1 MLSGDRYLAVCHP
14 SKAVVYRTAR
24 NARIV
29 ILLTWVVSVLFLT
42 PIIVY
47 ANIFPQVSPNV
58 TSSSPNSSTLFAP
71 TLESLPRN
79 SEQQNLKR
87 FHRNIVATSQ
97 QQQHQ
102 KEQQQSFNIERVFLK
117 KQLLYSKE
125 LFHNDSSAAED
136 KVLAEIIA
144 KLKEALKDQGLK
156 YKEIDSSM
164 NLPRDIVKTLGVRSD
179 EERPRKSIKYDRKRK
194 ATKDEVSEVATT
206 AASLT
211 TFATSSPLD
220 QQESQTRYTCT
231 VNWPQD
237 HVIPAVHAYI
247 VYNMVIGFVMPV
259 MVISIL
265 YTTLVVKL
273 SKDPNQAQ
281 ISEEGNKKASFVK
294 TVKKTF
300 LSKESSF
307 GKKSDS
313 FRARKSPSPKTPTIH
328 ENEVLSYETPPE
340 VMNRIGTRI
349 FTDGIEPTTAEGR
362 SDRISMIT
370 RQITAASDSVVAARP
385 PPPVVRNLSAF
396 KQRKLQQPR
405 ITRLV
410 TTIILVY
417 VVCWLPYWAF
427 QVNFNCLWYF
437 SFFPCILMT
446 LINE

>member
-47 ANIFPQVSPNV
+47 ANIFPQVSPNI
-58 TSSSPNSSTLFAP
+58 TNFSPNSSNLFTP
-71 TLESLPRN
+71 KLESPPKN
-79 SEQQNLKR
+79 NEQQQQHLNR

-97 QQQHQ
+97 QQQ
-102 KEQQQSFNIERVFLK
+102 EQQQQQQQQSLIIERLLFNKPLLHSK
-117 KQLLYSKE
+117 KLAQ
-125 LFHNDSSAAED
+125 FHNETFAVEE
-136 KVLAEIIA
+136 KMLAEIIA
-144 KLKEALKDQGLK
+144 RLKTALKDQELK
-156 YKEIDSSM
+156 YGGINSPM
-164 NLPRDIVKTLGVRSD
+164 NPGEVVKTFDVHSN
-179 EERPRKSIKYDRKRK
+179 EEQLRKSMKYDRKRK
-194 ATKDEVSEVATT
+194 AIKDEISEVDEVATT
-206 AASLT
+206 PTSPIEAATASSSDQEEPQT
-211 TFATSSPLD
+211 T
-220 QQESQTRYTCT
+220 YTCT
-231 VNWPQD
+231 VDWPQD
-237 HVIPAVHAYI
+237 YVIPAVHAYI
-247 VYNMVIGFVMPV
+247 IYNMVIGFVMPV

-273 SKDPNQAQ
+273 SKDPHQTK
-281 ISEEGNKKASFVK
+281 ISEEDSGEKKASFVK

-313 FRARKSPSPKTPTIH
+313 FRERKTPSPKTPTIH
-328 ENEVLSYETPPE
+328 ENEILSYKTPPE
-340 VMNRIGTRI
+340 IMNSIGTRM
-349 FTDGIEPTTAEGR
+349 FSDRIEPLKAEGR

-385 PPPVVRNLSAF
+385 PPPIVRNLSAF

-410 TTIILVY
+410 TSIIFVY

-427 QVNFNCLWYF
+427 QVR
-437 SFFPCILMT
+437 I
-446 LINE
+446 